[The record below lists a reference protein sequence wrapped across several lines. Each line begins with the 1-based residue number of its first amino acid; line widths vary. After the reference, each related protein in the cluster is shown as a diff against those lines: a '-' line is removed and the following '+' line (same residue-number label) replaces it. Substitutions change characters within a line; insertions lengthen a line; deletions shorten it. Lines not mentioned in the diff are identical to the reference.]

1 MLIKITRGDT
11 RRLVGKITASPG
23 GSPVDIT
30 NYYIWFTVKRRL
42 ADSDAGAFIQKQTG
56 NGITVTDAPGGQFV
70 IDILN
75 ADTSGS
81 PSVEL
86 SEYVYDLQVK
96 DSLNNIQTLS
106 KGRFLVEYDVTTS
119 I

>member
-11 RRLVGKITASPG
+11 RHLVGKITATPG

-30 NYYIWFTVKRRL
+30 DYYLWFTVKRRIQE
-42 ADSDAGAFIQKQTG
+42 SDGGAFIQKYTA
-56 NGITVTDAPGGQFV
+56 NGITITDGPGGQFA

-75 ADTSGS
+75 SDTAGS
-81 PSVEL
+81 PAVEVA
-86 SEYVYDLQVK
+86 EYVYDLQIK

-106 KGRFLVEYDVTTS
+106 KGRFLVEFDVTTS

>member
-11 RRLVGKITASPG
+11 RRLVGQITDKPG

-30 NYYIWFTVKRRL
+30 NYYIWFTVKRRIQEN
-42 ADSDAGAFIQKQTG
+42 DGSAFIQKYIA
-56 NGITVTDAPGGQFV
+56 NGITITDGPGGQFV
-70 IDILN
+70 VDILN
-75 ADTSGS
+75 GDTSSS
-81 PSVEL
+81 PAVEL
-86 SEYVYDLQVK
+86 FEYLYDLQIK

-106 KGRFLVEYDVTTS
+106 KGRFLVEFDVTTS